1 MKGKGRSTYPAINVL
16 LAVYTLTCGMHVDQ
30 VSRFTVKID
39 QENISSEIAKH
50 IQCVR

>member
-1 MKGKGRSTYPAINVL
+1 MKGKGRSTYPAIHVL
-16 LAVYTLTCGMHVDQ
+16 LAVYTCGMHVDQ